1 MNADES
7 SGVSELQRRFP
18 AMKPLKNPPGLFTL
32 NGFGLGMYGNRAAD
46 PETRTYI
53 KTRCICAIFIPV
65 LALDAFRVADAGGGG
80 WYFLGKEKL
89 GTFASLWR
97 KCMLVTVVCLIGS
110 AMWNHHIESPEY
122 RAEKAVEKAVSLVAA
137 GKPLEAAGVYGEL
150 LREGIGDPAKS
161 TSEIKLLLGREIASG
176 DPKRVAAAVRHAD
189 ENKVVPGTTVS
200 LIPDLADQALAAAAK
215 CSSAADAEHILTS
228 FSPDPADLVRVHE
241 ALRKNLESL
250 HRESPGNQEV
260 RIKLALMREEF
271 GEIDGALALLEP
283 AADKLGDGDGA
294 RLFGN
299 LLLNEGRVAEA
310 LPHLESY
317 VQPRVGDWQKIEH
330 ELQQAYEAARTNALE
345 VLNRTEG
352 PPGFRSR
359 YDAADE
365 AEQARMVEDYLA
377 QQTDKNPAFLMAR
390 KRYQAASKI
399 VPSLMDLGVARL
411 RLAQAETDPA
421 KRKELL
427 SQAEEALL
435 ALKGAAGDS
444 DDYRFFLGQ
453 IYFWSGREPEGRSL
467 FDELLKFKERDFA
480 TLYALA
486 VVYRD
491 LGEDNDARKLLEEAY
506 QKAVSDVD
514 RSAAARL
521 RSLLARNTDEKI
533 EWLAKGSGSD
543 PMVAI
548 NLAQARAEKAEES
561 GDNEGAKRH
570 YREALAGYEKLE
582 RSSASLNNSAIIY
595 SGLFRLEGKRED
607 IETAA
612 RLFSEAF
619 DLQPANSILS
629 FNAADSLLNAAVLRV
644 VGERIHPKLLQF
656 EAGVSPLTCLYQN
669 ESGKE
674 EILKE
679 LKADPNFRKA
689 LSRFWEALL
698 LAPKNTGLYAWGTG
712 VFQYIGDLESLER
725 LLRKAEEQEFDF
737 SAGRDDFA
745 RFIKGERDGEIR
757 NALKGQRER
766 VKLLLDGLD
775 DPRARAMAQSHV
787 AVSRIGGF
795 STGESVEGESW
806 LAGLRSAAEKFP
818 CSRLNSTL
826 ATSLE
831 IIALENLARDDKES
845 LAIIEANRRLLD
857 SGDILRL
864 LVRARGALGERVR
877 NHPAVKEARE
887 AAFEAQACFP
897 SDLDLRD
904 WLLLDGLRPEAD
916 AKLEERVKADRLDRL
931 STRLQR
937 EIQFEGPSALLG
949 GFWLRILDNDEA
961 GAKELLP
968 KLETAGLKMPQ
979 MF

>member
-1 MNADES
+1 
-7 SGVSELQRRFP
+7 
-18 AMKPLKNPPGLFTL
+18 MKPLKNPPGLFTL
-32 NGFGLGMYGNRAAD
+32 NGFGLGMYGKRAAD
-46 PETRTYI
+46 PETGTYI
-53 KTRCICAIFIPV
+53 KTRCICAVFIPI

-97 KCMLVTVVCLIGS
+97 KCMLVTIICLIGS
-110 AMWNHHIESPEY
+110 AMWNHHVQSPEY
-122 RAEKAVEKAVSLVAA
+122 RAEKAVEKAVSLAAA
-137 GKPLEAAGVYGEL
+137 GKPLEAAGVYREL
-150 LREGIGDPAKS
+150 LREGIGDAAKS
-161 TSEIKLLLGREIASG
+161 TAEIQLLLGREIASG
-176 DPKRVAAAVRHAD
+176 DPKRVAAAVRYAD
-189 ENKVVPGTTVS
+189 ENKVLPGTSVPM
-200 LIPDLADQALAAAAK
+200 IPDLADQALAAAAK
-215 CSSAADAEHILTS
+215 CSGAADAERILTS
-228 FSPDPADLVRVHE
+228 FSPDPTDLVRVHE

-250 HRESPGNQEV
+250 HRDKPGDQEV
-260 RIKLALMREEF
+260 RIKLALIREEF
-271 GEIDGALALLEP
+271 GETDGALALLEP

-294 RLFGN
+294 RLFGS
-299 LLLNEGRVAEA
+299 LLLGEGRVAEA

-317 VQPRVGDWQKIEH
+317 VKPRVADWKNIER
-330 ELQQAYEAARTNALE
+330 ELQRAYEDARTNALE
-345 VLNRTEG
+345 VLNRTGG
-352 PPGFRSR
+352 PPGFMSR
-359 YDAADE
+359 YEAADE
-365 AEQARMVEDYLA
+365 TEQTRMVEDYLV
-377 QQTDKNPAFLMAR
+377 QQTDKDPSFLIAT

-411 RLAQAETDPA
+411 RLAQVESDPA

-427 SQAEEALL
+427 KLAEEALL
-435 ALKGAAGDS
+435 SLKGAAGDS

-467 FDELLKFKERDFA
+467 FDELLKLKDRDFP

-486 VVYRD
+486 GVFRD

-506 QKAVSDVD
+506 QKAAGDAE
-514 RSAAARL
+514 RSATARL

-548 NLAQARAEKAEES
+548 SLAQARGEKAEES
-561 GDNEGAKRH
+561 GDAEGAKRF
-570 YREALAGYEKLE
+570 YREALGGYEKQE
-582 RSSASLNNSAIIY
+582 RSPASLNNAAIIH

-619 DLQPANSILS
+619 ELQPANSILS
-629 FNAADSLLNAAVLRV
+629 FNAAESLLNAAVLRV
-644 VGERIHPKLLQF
+644 VGDRIHPKLLQF
-656 EAGVSPLTCLYQN
+656 ESGISPLTCLYQN
-669 ESGKE
+669 ETGKE

-679 LKADPNFRKA
+679 LKADPNFRKS
-689 LSRFWEALL
+689 LTRFWEALL

-712 VFQYIGDLESLER
+712 VFQYIGDGESLER

-737 SAGRDDFA
+737 SSGRDDFA
-745 RFIKGERDGEIR
+745 RYIKGERDGEIR

-766 VKLLLDGLD
+766 VKGLLDGLD
-775 DPRARAMAQSHV
+775 DPRATALAQSHV
-787 AVSRIGGF
+787 AVSRIGNF
-795 STGESVEGESW
+795 AIGESLDDESW
-806 LAGLRSAAEKFP
+806 LDGVKSAAQDHP

-831 IIALENLARDDKES
+831 VIALEKLARDDKEC

-857 SGDILRL
+857 SSDILRL
-864 LVRARGALGERVR
+864 LVRATGALGERVR
-877 NHPAVKEARE
+877 AHPAVKEARD
-887 AAFEAQACFP
+887 ATFDAQACFP
-897 SDLDLRD
+897 ADLDLRD
-904 WLLLDGLRPEAD
+904 WLLIDGLRPDAD

-931 STRLQR
+931 SSRLQR

-968 KLETAGLKMPQ
+968 KLEAAGLKIPQ